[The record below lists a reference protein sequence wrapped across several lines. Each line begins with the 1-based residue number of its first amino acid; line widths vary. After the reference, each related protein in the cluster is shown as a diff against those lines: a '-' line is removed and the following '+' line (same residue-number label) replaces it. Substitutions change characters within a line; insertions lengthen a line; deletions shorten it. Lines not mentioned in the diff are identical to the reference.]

1 MNMVEQVILLGRSV
15 SAVSDP
21 VTALAQFAGFL
32 SLSLSRPLLPCTKQK
47 EEHIDIIDPFISQLQ
62 LNI

>member
-32 SLSLSRPLLPCTKQK
+32 SLSFVPCFPSKEK
-47 EEHIDIIDPFISQLQ
+47 EEHVDIIDPFISQLQ